1 LANPGAT
8 QIMDLGNDV
17 FFRSIP
23 YELGSFDP
31 DLLALDATQLDTP
44 VLRSVQLSD
53 EICLEGG
60 TVKVTKLLSSY
71 KIPKHLYP
79 LVVVLAD
86 RSGLVA
92 VFARFLGGRDRL
104 AKRFKAPLA
113 RRLTNIYSSNKRN
126 NCSEIE
132 KRQPR

>member
-1 LANPGAT
+1 MPPT
-8 QIMDLGNDV
+8 
-17 FFRSIP
+17 
-23 YELGSFDP
+23 
-31 DLLALDATQLDTP
+31 